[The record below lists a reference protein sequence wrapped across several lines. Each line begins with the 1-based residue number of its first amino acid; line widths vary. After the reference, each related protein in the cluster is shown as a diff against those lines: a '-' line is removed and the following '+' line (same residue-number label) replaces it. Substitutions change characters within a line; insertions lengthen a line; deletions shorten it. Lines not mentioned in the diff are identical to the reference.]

1 MQISREYIERL
12 VGQGKTRR
20 GSGSATEISGGGIS
34 GETLAN
40 EISNLK
46 AWVKNLTWWGQKF
59 PSGSDVI
66 TLRPNSPQGIR
77 IGDAYIVWDSVK
89 KALKV
94 TGNPD
99 SDTAD
104 DAQMSIYATG
114 SVSALGLSDSSGGG
128 GGIDFDAMWQAL
140 GTDSVNQQIA
150 ASHLTTAL
158 AGYATQT
165 WVTQNFV
172 KQVKINGTTYS
183 PTNGLVDLGNVGG
196 AAGSVIHKEVGA
208 NDLTAESGSF
218 FFDGSGTLKTGYDY
232 VGFQAGN
239 SHDKWQVVAIDNL
252 RWRQNDN
259 GGTDAAGW
267 SDWRTILD
275 TSNWSSTINL
285 TSLGA
290 ASAIALSTIQGY
302 FTNGVANTAAK
313 LNTGATTYSV
323 WGQTYWQNG
332 VPKTVVGDIRLMPSG
347 GNTNS
352 DSAKI
357 DFRTLAGDSYVYA
370 PYIQAVNVD
379 SYGKKRLSVFQK
391 NQSDWTTAQVEV
403 FTILPSGFVGI
414 GTTSPAHTL
423 DISGNVHTSG
433 YVQIG
438 SIRMSYDADNNA
450 IKVNGN
456 IYATGAVSA
465 LGVNT
470 SGGGGGGGIDIDA
483 MWQALGTDSL
493 TQQISASHLT
503 TALSGYA
510 TQSWVTSQNYVKQV
524 RINGTTYSPTNGLVD
539 LGSQSGLEGYLPL
552 TAGSSKALTGSLYL
566 SSRGKG
572 IFMPYTV
579 SGSATSIPLIYDN
592 GENLW
597 IGSTQTT
604 ANHHIGQ
611 TFISAGHNG
620 TAGNDTIYVCVPNAD
635 NNGGTN
641 YAVLHTGNSSVSK
654 SGETLTVKINGT
666 QQSLTNTWRGIQNNL
681 SSESTTDSLSAK
693 QGKVLN
699 EYAEML
705 QGYIITLQG
714 YFSNGVAKTAAK
726 LNTGATT
733 YTAWGQTYW
742 QNGVPKTVVGDIRL
756 MPSGGNTN
764 SDSAKIDFRT
774 LAGDDY
780 IYAPYIQ
787 AVNVDSY
794 GKKRLSVFQKN
805 QSDLTTAQVEVFTIL
820 PSGNVGIGTTSPSYK
835 LHVSGTGYYSDT
847 LRVQSIEIG
856 LSNEIYTINDNDLY
870 IQHRNAGNLIL
881 CTNGK
886 NVGIGTSS
894 PAYTLDVN
902 GNTKTNRLYLSST
915 IYLEVANG
923 GVHVVGGGLYADTY
937 VSALGLNDSGGSAF
951 DESAMWT
958 ALGTTITQKQISS
971 TYLTNALSGYALQ
984 SWVTSQNYVKQVKIN
999 GTTYS
1004 PTNGLV
1010 DLGNVGS
1017 AAGSVIHKEVGAS
1030 DLTAESG
1037 SFFFGGA
1044 GALETGYDYVGFQAG
1059 NSQDKWQMTVIRNL
1073 IWRQNDNGGTD
1084 AAGWSDWRTILDTSN
1099 WSNTI
1104 NLTSLGAASAS
1115 DLATLQGYLEG
1126 YLPLTAGSSK
1136 PLTGSLYLSSRGK
1149 GIFMPYTVSGSAT
1162 SIPLIYDNGD
1172 NLWIGSKETMTNHHI
1187 GRTYIS
1193 AGHNG
1198 TAGNDTIYVCVP
1210 NADNNGGTNYAV
1222 LHSGNSSVSKSGET
1236 LTVKINDTQQ
1246 SLTNTWRG
1254 IQNNLSSE
1262 STTDSLSAKQGKV
1275 LYEYAEMLQGYIVTL
1290 QGYFT
1295 NGVAKTAAKLNTGT
1309 TTYTAWGQ
1317 TYWQNGVPQSVS
1329 GSAYFQKG
1337 NMLYW
1342 NLNDYNSQ
1350 STATYSDVLCLGV
1363 NSSGMFVGFGSAGLG
1378 YPSYFDGDT
1387 ISLRTGTSRSNA
1399 MFINASGNVGIG
1411 TTSPSYKLHVA
1422 GTGYYTDTLRVQNIE
1437 IGRSNEIYSIN
1448 DYDLYIQHRNAGN
1461 LILCTNG
1468 KNVGIGTSSPAYTL
1482 DVNGNTKTNRLYLSS
1497 TIYLEVANG
1506 GVHVVGGGL
1515 YADTYVSALGA
1526 NTSSSG
1532 SALAAKVLENYYS
1545 SRPTTAN
1552 VKFGDGGLRTFMA
1565 TSSMDVTT
1573 GKPPYDAAIIHCA
1586 WDNTGGWEAQL
1597 AIGNSSAG
1605 VFYRSQNSGT
1615 WDFWRTLYD
1624 NYSELKP
1631 AVDGQYSIGHATG
1644 NFASGT
1650 DYVGFASLFLS
1661 DGSERGWMYVDSD
1674 GLTINSTGTI
1684 YLGNTVLQTMECS
1697 GTGYARSLGV
1707 GGSNSS
1713 YTLYVNGTTNLNGNV
1728 YVKGT
1733 LTHSSDMRLKDIE
1746 EQRQLS
1752 VGDIAAAPLFAFRW
1766 KDRSVDGSLHVGTS
1780 AQYWQQIVREV
1791 VASDAEGM
1799 LSIDYGVAAMAG
1811 VISIART
1818 TVTLEER
1825 IERLEKENETLRQEI
1840 ERLKA
1845 A

>member
-20 GSGSATEISGGGIS
+20 GSGSTTEISGGGIS

-128 GGIDFDAMWQAL
+128 GGIDIDAMWQAL
-140 GTDSVNQQIA
+140 GTDSLTQQISV
-150 ASHLTTAL
+150 SHLTTAL
-158 AGYATQT
+158 SGYATQS
-165 WVTQNFV
+165 WVTGQNFV

-183 PTNGLVDLGNVGG
+183 PTNGLVDLGNVGS
-196 AAGSVIHKEVGA
+196 AAGSVIHKEVETS
-208 NDLTAESGSF
+208 DLTAESGSF
-218 FFDGSGTLKTGYDY
+218 FFGGNEALETGYDY

-239 SHDKWQVVAIDNL
+239 SQDKWQMTAIRNL
-252 RWRQNDN
+252 IWRQNDN

-290 ASAIALSTIQGY
+290 ASASALSTIQGY

-313 LNTGATTYSV
+313 LNTGATTYTA
-323 WGQTYWQNG
+323 WGQTFWQNG
-332 VPKTVVGDIRLMPSG
+332 LPKSVVGDIRLMPSG

-414 GTTSPAHTL
+414 GTTSPSYKLHVAGTGYYSNTL
-423 DISGNVHTSG
+423 R
-433 YVQIG
+433 VQSIEIG
-438 SIRMSYDADNNA
+438 PVNEINSTDNN
-450 IKVNGN
+450 N
-456 IYATGAVSA
+456 
-465 LGVNT
+465 
-470 SGGGGGGGIDIDA
+470 
-483 MWQALGTDSL
+483 
-493 TQQISASHLT
+493 
-503 TALSGYA
+503 
-510 TQSWVTSQNYVKQV
+510 
-524 RINGTTYSPTNGLVD
+524 
-539 LGSQSGLEGYLPL
+539 
-552 TAGSSKALTGSLYL
+552 LYIQY
-566 SSRGKG
+566 R
-572 IFMPYTV
+572 
-579 SGSATSIPLIYDN
+579 N
-592 GENLW
+592 
-597 IGSTQTT
+597 
-604 ANHHIGQ
+604 
-611 TFISAGHNG
+611 
-620 TAGNDTIYVCVPNAD
+620 
-635 NNGGTN
+635 
-641 YAVLHTGNSSVSK
+641 TGN
-654 SGETLTVKINGT
+654 LILCMNG
-666 QQSLTNTWRGIQNNL
+666 
-681 SSESTTDSLSAK
+681 K
-693 QGKVLN
+693 
-699 EYAEML
+699 
-705 QGYIITLQG
+705 
-714 YFSNGVAKTAAK
+714 
-726 LNTGATT
+726 
-733 YTAWGQTYW
+733 
-742 QNGVPKTVVGDIRL
+742 
-756 MPSGGNTN
+756 
-764 SDSAKIDFRT
+764 
-774 LAGDDY
+774 
-780 IYAPYIQ
+780 
-787 AVNVDSY
+787 
-794 GKKRLSVFQKN
+794 
-805 QSDLTTAQVEVFTIL
+805 
-820 PSGNVGIGTTSPSYK
+820 NVGIGTTSPS
-835 LHVSGTGYYSDT
+835 
-847 LRVQSIEIG
+847 
-856 LSNEIYTINDNDLY
+856 
-870 IQHRNAGNLIL
+870 
-881 CTNGK
+881 
-886 NVGIGTSS
+886 
-894 PAYTLDVN
+894 YTLDVN

-984 SWVTSQNYVKQVKIN
+984 SWVTSQNYVKQVKVN

-1004 PTNGLV
+1004 PVNGIA
-1010 DLGNVGS
+1010 DLGNIGS
-1017 AAGSVIHKEVGAS
+1017 SANAVIHKDVGTS

-1044 GALETGYDYVGFQAG
+1044 GALQSGYYYVGFQAG
-1059 NSQDKWQMTVIRNL
+1059 DSDDKWQMTAIGSLR
-1073 IWRQNDNGGTD
+1073 WRQNDNGGTD

-1115 DLATLQGYLEG
+1115 DLATLHGYLEG

-1172 NLWIGSKETMTNHHI
+1172 NLWIGSTATMTNHHI
-1187 GRTYIS
+1187 GQTFIS

-1222 LHSGNSSVSKSGET
+1222 LHAGNSSVSKSGET
-1236 LTVKINDTQQ
+1236 LTVKINGTQQ

-1254 IQNNLSSE
+1254 IQDNLSSE

-1275 LYEYAEMLQGYIVTL
+1275 LYGYAEMLQGYIVTL

-1295 NGVAKTAAKLNTGT
+1295 NGVANTAAKLNTGT
-1309 TTYTAWGQ
+1309 TTYTAWGR
-1317 TYWQNGVPQSVS
+1317 TFWQNGVPQSVS

-1337 NMLYW
+1337 NWLYW

-1363 NSSGMFVGFGSAGLG
+1363 NSEGMFVGFGSAGLG
-1378 YPSYFDGDT
+1378 YPSYFDGGT

-1422 GTGYYTDTLRVQNIE
+1422 GTGYYSNKLRVQSIE
-1437 IGRSNEIYSIN
+1437 IGPVNEINSTDN
-1448 DYDLYIQHRNAGN
+1448 NNLFIQYRNTGN

-1468 KNVGIGTSSPAYTL
+1468 KNVGIGTTSPSYTL
-1482 DVNGNTKTNRLYLSS
+1482 DVSGNAHTSGYVQIGSIRMSYDS
-1497 TIYLEVANG
+1497 TYNAIKVEGNIYATG
-1506 GVHVVGGGL
+1506 
-1515 YADTYVSALGA
+1515 AVSALGA
-1526 NTSSSG
+1526 DDSTSG
-1532 SALAAKVLENYYS
+1532 ATTTKVLENYYS

-1565 TSSMDVTT
+1565 TSSMNVTT

-1597 AIGNSSAG
+1597 ALGNSSAG

-1644 NFASGT
+1644 SFASGT

-1713 YTLYVNGTTNLNGNV
+1713 YTLYVSGTTNLNGNV

-1752 VGDIAAAPLFAFRW
+1752 VGDIAAAPLFAYRW
-1766 KDRSVDGSLHVGTS
+1766 KDRSVDGNLHVGTS

-1825 IERLEKENETLRQEI
+1825 IERLERENETLRQEI

>member
-12 VGQGKTRR
+12 VGHGKTRR
-20 GSGSATEISGGGIS
+20 GGGSTTEISGGGIS
-34 GETLAN
+34 EETLAN

-66 TLRPNSPQGIR
+66 TLRPNSPHGIR
-77 IGDAYIVWDSVK
+77 IGDAYIVWDSTK

-104 DAQMSIYATG
+104 DARMSIYATG
-114 SVSALGLSDSSGGG
+114 SVSALGLSDSSGGGGG

-158 AGYATQT
+158 SGYATQT

-218 FFDGSGTLKTGYDY
+218 FFGGSGTLKTGYDY

-239 SHDKWQVVAIDNL
+239 SQDKWQVVAIDNL
-252 RWRQNDN
+252 IWRQNDN

-267 SDWRTILD
+267 SAWRTILD

-290 ASAIALSTIQGY
+290 ASASALSTIQGY

-357 DFRTLAGDSYVYA
+357 DFRTLAGDSYIYA

-423 DISGNVHTSG
+423 DVNGNAHTSG

-493 TQQISASHLT
+493 TQQISATHLT

-579 SGSATSIPLIYDN
+579 SGSTTNIPLIYDN

-604 ANHHIGQ
+604 TNHHIGQ
-611 TFISAGHNG
+611 TYISAGHNG
-620 TAGNDTIYVCVPNAD
+620 TAGNDTIYVCVPNAN

-641 YAVLHTGNSSVSK
+641 YAVLHAGNSSVSK

-681 SSESTTDSLSAK
+681 SSESTT
-693 QGKVLN
+693 
-699 EYAEML
+699 E
-705 QGYIITLQG
+705 
-714 YFSNGVAKTAAK
+714 
-726 LNTGATT
+726 
-733 YTAWGQTYW
+733 
-742 QNGVPKTVVGDIRL
+742 
-756 MPSGGNTN
+756 
-764 SDSAKIDFRT
+764 
-774 LAGDDY
+774 
-780 IYAPYIQ
+780 
-787 AVNVDSY
+787 
-794 GKKRLSVFQKN
+794 
-805 QSDLTTAQVEVFTIL
+805 
-820 PSGNVGIGTTSPSYK
+820 
-835 LHVSGTGYYSDT
+835 
-847 LRVQSIEIG
+847 
-856 LSNEIYTINDNDLY
+856 
-870 IQHRNAGNLIL
+870 
-881 CTNGK
+881 
-886 NVGIGTSS
+886 
-894 PAYTLDVN
+894 
-902 GNTKTNRLYLSST
+902 
-915 IYLEVANG
+915 
-923 GVHVVGGGLYADTY
+923 
-937 VSALGLNDSGGSAF
+937 
-951 DESAMWT
+951 
-958 ALGTTITQKQISS
+958 
-971 TYLTNALSGYALQ
+971 
-984 SWVTSQNYVKQVKIN
+984 
-999 GTTYS
+999 
-1004 PTNGLV
+1004 
-1010 DLGNVGS
+1010 
-1017 AAGSVIHKEVGAS
+1017 
-1030 DLTAESG
+1030 
-1037 SFFFGGA
+1037 
-1044 GALETGYDYVGFQAG
+1044 
-1059 NSQDKWQMTVIRNL
+1059 
-1073 IWRQNDNGGTD
+1073 
-1084 AAGWSDWRTILDTSN
+1084 
-1099 WSNTI
+1099 
-1104 NLTSLGAASAS
+1104 
-1115 DLATLQGYLEG
+1115 
-1126 YLPLTAGSSK
+1126 
-1136 PLTGSLYLSSRGK
+1136 
-1149 GIFMPYTVSGSAT
+1149 
-1162 SIPLIYDNGD
+1162 
-1172 NLWIGSKETMTNHHI
+1172 
-1187 GRTYIS
+1187 
-1193 AGHNG
+1193 
-1198 TAGNDTIYVCVP
+1198 
-1210 NADNNGGTNYAV
+1210 
-1222 LHSGNSSVSKSGET
+1222 
-1236 LTVKINDTQQ
+1236 
-1246 SLTNTWRG
+1246 
-1254 IQNNLSSE
+1254 
-1262 STTDSLSAKQGKV
+1262 SLSAKQGKV

-1342 NLNDYNSQ
+1342 KLNDYNSQ

-1363 NSSGMFVGFGSAGLG
+1363 NSSGLFVGFGSAGLG
-1378 YPSYFDGDT
+1378 YPSYFDGGT

-1422 GTGYYTDTLRVQNIE
+1422 GTGYYSDTLRVQGIE
-1437 IGRSNEIYSIN
+1437 IGQSNEIYSIN

-1468 KNVGIGTSSPAYTL
+1468 RNVGIGTSSPSYTL
-1482 DVNGNTKTNRLYLSS
+1482 DVSGNAHTSGYVQIGSIRMSYDS
-1497 TIYLEVANG
+1497 TYNAIKVEGNIYATG
-1506 GVHVVGGGL
+1506 
-1515 YADTYVSALGA
+1515 AVSALGA
-1526 NTSSSG
+1526 DDSTSG
-1532 SALAAKVLENYYS
+1532 ATTTKVLENYYS

-1565 TSSMDVTT
+1565 TSSMNVTT

-1597 AIGNSSAG
+1597 ALGNSSAG

-1697 GTGYARSLGV
+1697 GTGYSRSLGV

-1713 YTLYVNGTTNLNGNV
+1713 YTLYVSGTTNLNGNV

-1811 VISIART
+1811 VISIARK
-1818 TVTLEER
+1818 TVTLEEK
-1825 IERLEKENETLRQEI
+1825 IKRLEKENETLRQEI